1 MKRYQILMCTPKILP
16 HLIKGEILVL
26 VIPLKIDVKAT
37 KLNES
42 YFKDDFMLSQ
52 FTLILRYMKSGPQ

>member
-1 MKRYQILMCTPKILP
+1 MYTPKILP

-26 VIPLKIDVKAT
+26 VIPLKTDVKAT

-42 YFKDDFMLSQ
+42 YFKGDFRFSQ
-52 FTLILRYMKSGPQ
+52 FTLILRHVKSAPQ